1 MTRRPATDEKIRTAV
16 ERARAGLSRLDSVGR
31 GTART
36 RVRVGDGLTCRV
48 EDGRWSFTA
57 DMSEK
62 AGGSAEGPDPG
73 VYGRAGLASCLAVG
87 YAMWAAHEG
96 VPLTELEV
104 EVQADYDV
112 RAEYGVGV
120 GTPGYEALRW
130 VVRVESP
137 ASEAEVHRVLE
148 TAERRS
154 PWLRLLRE
162 PQELTR
168 TVQIRTAREG

>member
-1 MTRRPATDEKIRTAV
+1 MTSRSPAAETIRTAI

-36 RVRVGDGLTCRV
+36 RVRLGDGLTCRV

-62 AGGSAEGPDPG
+62 AGGGAEGPDPG

-96 VPLTELEV
+96 VPLTGLEV

-112 RAEYGVGV
+112 RAEYGIGA

-137 ASEAEVHRVLE
+137 APDAEVHRILE
-148 TAERRS
+148 LAEARS
-154 PWLRLLRE
+154 PWLHLLRE
-162 PQELTR
+162 PQELKR
-168 TVQIRTAREG
+168 AVEIRTAREG